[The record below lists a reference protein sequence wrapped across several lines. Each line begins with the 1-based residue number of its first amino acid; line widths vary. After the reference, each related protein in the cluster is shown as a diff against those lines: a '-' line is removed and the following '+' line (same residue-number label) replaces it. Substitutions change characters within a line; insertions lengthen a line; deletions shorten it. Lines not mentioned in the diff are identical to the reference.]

1 MLIALALIFI
11 ALPVAEIYLFVV
23 VGRAIGPLA
32 TVALVLAAMVLG
44 AAVIGL
50 RAPRALGEARD
61 AMQRGE
67 APVREV
73 LDGAVLLAA
82 GALLIVPGFLTDAI
96 GLLLLVPWIRRTLG
110 YALLSRALTPQ
121 AKARP
126 DSVLEGDFQVVRGAP
141 RDGPL
146 SHAPR
151 LPPGP
156 EAG

>member
-11 ALPVAEIYLFVV
+11 ALPIAEIYLFVL

-44 AAVIGL
+44 AAVIAL

-61 AMQRGE
+61 ALQRGE

-73 LDGAVLLAA
+73 LDGAVLVAA

-96 GLLLLVPWIRRTLG
+96 GLLLLVPWVRRTLG
-110 YALLSRALTPQ
+110 YALLYRALAPRGPG
-121 AKARP
+121 RP
-126 DSVLEGDFQVVRGAP
+126 EGVVEGDFRVVRDASDQP
-141 RDGPL
+141 PP
-146 SHAPR
+146 SPEPR